1 MEDVQ
6 LKDIWQAKERL
17 AGLVHKTAISRS
29 SSLDKMTG
37 GQIFLKLENMQKTGS
52 FKVRGASNR
61 ILTLSPEE
69 GAKGVIAASA
79 GNHAQG
85 VALAATRAGI
95 PSTIV
100 MPEGAP
106 ISKIMATRGYG
117 ANVVLAGHNYDE
129 AWKKAVEMQKA
140 TGALFLHAYDDPF
153 VIAGQGTI
161 GLEIMEQLPDVDVI
175 LVPVGGGGLSS
186 GVALAVKSLKP
197 TVQVIGV
204 EAANRSNTI
213 ADGIAVK
220 HPGKVTG
227 AILET
232 YLDGMVQ
239 VDDEEIAGTI
249 LLLLERV
256 KIITEGAGAASVAA
270 ALYKKIPTE
279 GRKIACIVSGG
290 NVDVNFIA
298 QIIQRGMLK
307 SGRYTEVTAVIA
319 DRPGSLRRFLE
330 IIATEK
336 GNVITVNHNR
346 NRADVPLNMCSVTV
360 LIETQ
365 GVEHGEAII
374 ADLLKQGIPVEG
386 RNPL

>member
-17 AGLVHKTAISRS
+17 AGLVHKTAVSRS
-29 SSLDKMTG
+29 TSLDKMTG
-37 GQIFLKLENMQKTGS
+37 GEIFLKLENMQKTGS

-129 AWKKAVEMQKA
+129 AWKKAVEIQKA

-153 VIAGQGTI
+153 VIAGQGTV

-175 LVPVGGGGLSS
+175 LVPVGGGGLAS
-186 GVALAVKSLKP
+186 GVALAVKALKP
-197 TVQVIGV
+197 SVQVIGV

-220 HPGKVTG
+220 HPGKLTG
-227 AILET
+227 SILDAC
-232 YLDGMVQ
+232 LDGMVQ

-270 ALYKKIPTE
+270 ALYKKIPTA

-307 SGRYTEVTAVIA
+307 SGRYKEITALMA

-330 IIATEK
+330 IIAIEK
-336 GNVITVNHNR
+336 GNVVTVNHNR

-365 GVEHGEAII
+365 GIEHGEAII
-374 ADLLKQGIPVEG
+374 AALLKQGIPVEG
-386 RNPL
+386 RNGG

>member
-17 AGLVHKTAISRS
+17 AGLVHKTAVSRS
-29 SSLDKMTG
+29 TSLDKMTG
-37 GQIFLKLENMQKTGS
+37 GEIFLKLENMQKTGS

-69 GAKGVIAASA
+69 GSKGVIAASA

-129 AWKKAVEMQKA
+129 AWKKAVEIQKA
-140 TGALFLHAYDDPF
+140 TGAMFLHAYDDPF
-153 VIAGQGTI
+153 VIAGQGTV

-175 LVPVGGGGLSS
+175 LVPVGGGGLAS
-186 GVALAVKSLKP
+186 GVALAVKALKP
-197 TVQVIGV
+197 SVQVIGV

-220 HPGKVTG
+220 HPGKLTG
-227 AILET
+227 SILDAC
-232 YLDGMVQ
+232 LDGMVQ

-270 ALYKKIPTE
+270 ALYKKIPTD

-307 SGRYTEVTAVIA
+307 SGRYKEITALMA

-330 IIATEK
+330 IIANEK
-336 GNVITVNHNR
+336 GNVVTVNHDR
-346 NRADVPLNMCSVTV
+346 NRADIPLNMCSVTV

-365 GVEHGEAII
+365 GMEHGEAIL
-374 ADLLKQGIPVEG
+374 AALLKQGIPVEG
-386 RNPL
+386 RNG

>member
-17 AGLVHKTAISRS
+17 AGLVHKTAVSRS
-29 SSLDKMTG
+29 TSLDKMTG
-37 GQIFLKLENMQKTGS
+37 GEIFLKLENMQKTGS

-69 GAKGVIAASA
+69 GSKGVIAASA

-129 AWKKAVEMQKA
+129 AWKKAVEIQKA
-140 TGALFLHAYDDPF
+140 TGAMFLHAYDDPF
-153 VIAGQGTI
+153 VIAGQGTV

-175 LVPVGGGGLSS
+175 LVPVGGGGLAS
-186 GVALAVKSLKP
+186 GVALAVKALKP
-197 TVQVIGV
+197 SVQVIGV

-220 HPGKVTG
+220 HPGKLTG
-227 AILET
+227 SILDAC
-232 YLDGMVQ
+232 LDGMVQ

-270 ALYKKIPTE
+270 ALYKKIPTD

-307 SGRYTEVTAVIA
+307 SGRYKEITALMA
-319 DRPGSLRRFLE
+319 DRPGSLRRFLD
-330 IIATEK
+330 IIANEK
-336 GNVITVNHNR
+336 GNVVTVNHDR
-346 NRADVPLNMCSVTV
+346 NRADIPLNMCSVTV

-365 GVEHGEAII
+365 GMEHGEAIL
-374 ADLLKQGIPVEG
+374 AALLKQGIPVEG
-386 RNPL
+386 RKG

>member
-17 AGLVHKTAISRS
+17 AGLVHKTAVSRS
-29 SSLDKMTG
+29 TSLDKMTG
-37 GQIFLKLENMQKTGS
+37 GEIFLKLENMQKTGS

-129 AWKKAVEMQKA
+129 AWKKAVEIQKA

-153 VIAGQGTI
+153 VIAGQGTV

-175 LVPVGGGGLSS
+175 LVPVGGGGLAS
-186 GVALAVKSLKP
+186 GVALAVKALKP
-197 TVQVIGV
+197 SVQVIGV

-220 HPGKVTG
+220 HPGKLTG
-227 AILET
+227 SILDAC
-232 YLDGMVQ
+232 LDGMVQ

-270 ALYKKIPTE
+270 ALYKKIPTA

-307 SGRYTEVTAVIA
+307 SGRYKEITALMA

-330 IIATEK
+330 IIAIEK
-336 GNVITVNHNR
+336 GNVVTVNHNR

-365 GVEHGEAII
+365 GIEHGEAII
-374 ADLLKQGIPVEG
+374 AALLKQGIPVEG
-386 RNPL
+386 QNGG

>member
-61 ILTLSPEE
+61 ILALSPEE

-100 MPEGAP
+100 MPDGAP

-140 TGALFLHAYDDPF
+140 AGSLFLHAYDDPY
-153 VIAGQGTI
+153 VIAGQGTV
-161 GLEIMEQLPDVDVI
+161 GLEIMEQLPDADVI
-175 LVPVGGGGLSS
+175 LVPVGGGGLAS

-197 TVQVIGV
+197 TIQVIGV

-256 KIITEGAGAASVAA
+256 KIVTEGAGAASVAA

-279 GRKIACIVSGG
+279 GRKIACVVSGG

-336 GNVITVNHNR
+336 GNVVTVNHNR

-365 GVEHGEAII
+365 GFEHGEAII
-374 ADLLKQGIPVEG
+374 SALLKQGIPVEG
-386 RNPL
+386 RNAL